1 MAGSDSDWSRVNVS
15 NSTGANVTVPE
26 PYVGAAA
33 ILENLAVSVPTI
45 LTYAVCFLLGT
56 VGNVLVVFS
65 VARFR
70 RLRSTT
76 NYLLGNLATAD
87 LLIVAL
93 CVPVKAA
100 EFFLPAWEL
109 GGFLC
114 KATALLQFLSVIC
127 SVLTLTCISIERYF
141 AIIHPMQIRSVFTV
155 GRARLLIAAI
165 WVVSFLLASPAL
177 VSQTLVEYDWGT
189 GELVYHCQQVWPT
202 DTHRQLYSIYGL
214 LLLFVLPMAT
224 MALSYGRIIREILK
238 RRRKVLRQRVAGTAD
253 EAEEKHS
260 GSFVRQETLE
270 DFLALPHIRA
280 ELSAA
285 TTCDETADKPVK
297 LQIGEVNKGYELSP
311 RNSNN
316 PLGAA
321 SNEENRVGERNDS
334 GEEETP
340 TSTDEDQ
347 MPARKS
353 SKDLVR
359 KHKSLPVVLTSSGN
373 SRTPDRLEQRRNTE
387 ADTLDHPLL
396 LPQHSKEEVRERCFL
411 ERLWSFR
418 RSVSCRGRPRTSS
431 EETDKALAGRRRVKR
446 VGVKRDSS
454 LAGNFY
460 KSTHVLA
467 DEEGVKILRML
478 LVVVF
483 VFALCWGPRLILLT
497 LTKFNLVNVH
507 TELVYALDITFHLL
521 TYLNSCVNP
530 VCYAFMSRHF
540 RQSFK
545 DTMSSGC
552 KKKALGRQGTPDILL
567 TSYSSRRR
575 QLDITAT
582 VCGLTDAGTTLTGRP
597 STSTGPSTRIS
608 VTSYGRTSTATAPN
622 NMCITTEV

>member
-1 MAGSDSDWSRVNVS
+1 MAAADSEFDWNVMNVS
-15 NSTGANVTVPE
+15 NSTESNGTVPE

-33 ILENLAVSVPTI
+33 ILGNLPVSVPTI

-100 EFFLPAWEL
+100 EFFLPSWEL

-141 AIIHPMQIRSVFTV
+141 AIIYPMQIRSVFTV
-155 GRARLLIAAI
+155 SRARLLIAAI
-165 WVVSFLLASPAL
+165 WIVSFLLASPAL

-189 GELVYHCQQVWPT
+189 GEIIYHCQQVWPT
-202 DTHRQLYSIYGL
+202 ETHRQLYSIYGL

-224 MALSYGRIIREILK
+224 MGMSYGRIIREILK
-238 RRRKVLRQRVAGTAD
+238 RRRKVLRRRVTVEAD
-253 EAEEKHS
+253 EDKNS
-260 GSFVRQETLE
+260 GSLVRRETLE
-270 DFLALPHIRA
+270 DFIALPHISA
-280 ELSAA
+280 NLSTAN
-285 TTCDETADKPVK
+285 TTDERDKAGG
-297 LQIGEVNKGYELSP
+297 IEVGKVNRGYELSP
-311 RNSNN
+311 RNSYN
-316 PLGAA
+316 PPSA
-321 SNEENRVGERNDS
+321 SNEEITTVDREDS
-334 GEEETP
+334 GEEVLLSVKEGGRP
-340 TSTDEDQ
+340 E
-347 MPARKS
+347 RKS
-353 SKDLVR
+353 SKDLLR
-359 KHKSLPVVLTSSGN
+359 KYRSLPLDLDA
-373 SRTPDRLEQRRNTE
+373 SRRQERLGQRRNTD

-396 LPQHSKEEVRERCFL
+396 LQQESEDEDRGTRIL
-411 ERLWSFR
+411 ERLRSFR
-418 RSVSCRGRPRTSS
+418 RTLSCRGRPRTSS
-431 EETDKALAGRRRVKR
+431 DEPDKSLAASRRKR
-446 VGVKRDSS
+446 VAMKRDSS
-454 LAGNFY
+454 MADY
-460 KSTHVLA
+460 KSAHVLA
-467 DEEGVKILRML
+467 DEEGIKILRML

-497 LTKFNLVNVH
+497 LSKFALVNVH

-545 DTMSSGC
+545 DTMSSSC
-552 KKKALGRQGTPDILL
+552 TKKAIGRQGTPDILL
-567 TSYSSRRR
+567 TTYSGSKRRA
-575 QLDITAT
+575 LDITTT
-582 VCGLTDAGTTLTGRP
+582 VCGMTDAGTSRTSRP
-597 STSTGPSTRIS
+597 STSTAPSSRIS
-608 VTSYGRTSTATAPN
+608 VTSYGRTSTTTAPPH
-622 NMCITTEV
+622 MYITTEV

>member
-1 MAGSDSDWSRVNVS
+1 MAVDDSEFDWTFGNVS
-15 NSTGANVTVPE
+15 NSTGPNATLPE

-33 ILENLAVSVPTI
+33 ILENLPVSVPTI

-56 VGNVLVVFS
+56 VGNVLVIFS

-100 EFFLPAWEL
+100 EFFLPSWQL

-141 AIIHPMQIRSVFTV
+141 AIIYPMQIRSVFTV
-155 GRARLLIAAI
+155 SRARLLIAAI
-165 WVVSFLLASPAL
+165 WVVSFLFASPAL

-189 GELVYHCQQVWPT
+189 GEIIYHCQQVWPT

-224 MALSYGRIIREILK
+224 MGLSYGRIIREILR
-238 RRRKVLRQRVAGTAD
+238 RRRKVLRQRVTAD
-253 EAEEKHS
+253 AEVEDEKRS
-260 GSFVRQETLE
+260 SSFVRQETVEEL
-270 DFLALPHIRA
+270 LTLPHSDHDLPTPNGKGGRLLEI
-280 ELSAA
+280 E
-285 TTCDETADKPVK
+285 
-297 LQIGEVNKGYELSP
+297 IGKVNKGYELSP

-316 PLGAA
+316 PHLA
-321 SNEENRVGERNDS
+321 SNEESAEGGRKDS
-334 GEEETP
+334 GEEALSSAEE
-340 TSTDEDQ
+340 DEK
-347 MPARKS
+347 PARKS
-353 SKDLVR
+353 SKDLLR
-359 KHKSLPVVLTSSGN
+359 KYKSLPVELDEC
-373 SRTPDRLEQRRNTE
+373 RRQERLEQRRNTD
-387 ADTLDHPLL
+387 ADILDHPLL
-396 LPQHSKEEVRERCFL
+396 LPQDSEEEDRGTRLL
-411 ERLWSFR
+411 ERLRSFR
-418 RSVSCRGRPRTSS
+418 RTLSCRGRPRTSS
-431 EETDKALAGRRRVKR
+431 EETDKVLAARRRVRRVAAKR
-446 VGVKRDSS
+446 ESS
-454 LAGNFY
+454 MTGNFY

-467 DEEGVKILRML
+467 DEEGMKILRML

-483 VFALCWGPRLILLT
+483 VFALCWCPRLILLT

-507 TELVYALDITFHLL
+507 TELVYAMDITFHLM

-545 DTMSSGC
+545 DTMSSNC
-552 KKKALGRQGTPDILL
+552 KKKAIGRQGTPDILL
-567 TSYSSRRR
+567 TTTCSSKRRA
-575 QLDITAT
+575 LDITAT
-582 VCGLTDAGTTLTGRP
+582 VSGLTDAGTTRI
-597 STSTGPSTRIS
+597 SRASTGTAPSRIS
-608 VTSYGRTSTATAPN
+608 VTSYGRTSTTTAPP